1 MKETDISNIN
11 LKKESKKIIM
21 KQGSTFIYFNV
32 GYAAG
37 LICFLILFY
46 INIKFIFLTNFII
59 IASIT
64 LLIIKLAYWYYIRE
78 TLKNINSTD
87 KQKYFLLRLT
97 FCILTYI
104 SPVYCIIQEPHLVVS
119 HYVSIITFAIVIVL
133 AIIGMFIERW
143 LFFTDSKH
151 SANSYYEN
159 DAI

>member
-1 MKETDISNIN
+1 MKETDISNN
-11 LKKESKKIIM
+11 DLKKGGNKLIM
-21 KQGSTFIYFNV
+21 KLGSAIIYFNV
-32 GYAAG
+32 AYAAG

-46 INIKFIFLTNFII
+46 INIQIIFLTNFII

-64 LLIIKLAYWYYIRE
+64 LLIIKLAYWYYIRK

-104 SPVYCIIQEPHLVVS
+104 TPVYCIIQEPHLVVS
-119 HYVSIITFAIVIVL
+119 HYVSTITFTIVTVL

-143 LFFTDSKH
+143 LFFTESKH
-151 SANSYYEN
+151 SANLYYEN